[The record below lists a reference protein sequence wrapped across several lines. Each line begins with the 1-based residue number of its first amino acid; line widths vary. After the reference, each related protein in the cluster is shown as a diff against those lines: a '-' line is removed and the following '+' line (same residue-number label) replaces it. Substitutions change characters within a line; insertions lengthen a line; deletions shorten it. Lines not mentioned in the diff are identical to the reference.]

1 MGSVRRFL
9 MAKTRLRLA
18 CAVALFVAQGCATRP
33 PRTQGPEP
41 RPLGREFPV
50 RAAPR
55 EAEGDDGSAALAEEP
70 VGEEITLRRA
80 LALALLRSPKLSAVS
95 WDIRIGEARRL
106 QAGLFPNPEL
116 EVEVE
121 NFGGSGEF
129 AGFTG
134 SETTI
139 VLSQLIELGGK
150 RAARKHV
157 AAFDAELAAWDHE
170 AARLAVLTDTTLAF
184 LDVLAAQEQQQLAQD
199 AHRVAGEV
207 LSAAAARVKA
217 GKVSP
222 LEEVRAGVTLSKSA
236 IDLETARRTLE
247 GSRGFLAATWGSWNA
262 RFKHATG
269 DLDAVKPV
277 PPLESIEGLVARNPD
292 IARWAQEMEQ
302 RLAVLSLER
311 AGRVPDLTVG
321 AGVKYISGPD
331 TTAFVFGFSIP
342 IPFSDRNQG
351 AVLEAEYELARAGD
365 AKKVAEVRTRVALA
379 GAYHMLASAHGAA
392 VSLRDEVLPAAR
404 RADAA
409 ARESYKEGKLGYLD
423 VLDAQ
428 RTLMDAR
435 QSHVDAL
442 ITYHKAVAVVE
453 SLIGTGLTDIPTS
466 ENQ

>member
-1 MGSVRRFL
+1 

-18 CAVALFVAQGCATRP
+18 CVVALFIAQGCATRLP
-33 PRTQGPEP
+33 ETQGPEP

-55 EAEGDDGSAALAEEP
+55 DAQGDDGRSALAEEP

-80 LALALLRSPKLSAVS
+80 LALALLRSPKLSAIS

-129 AGFTG
+129 AAFLG
-134 SETTI
+134 SETTV

-150 RAARKHV
+150 RNARKQV

-184 LDVLAAQEQQQLAQD
+184 LDVLAAQEQLQLAQD
-199 AHRVAGEV
+199 AHRVSGEV

-222 LEEVRAGVTLSKSA
+222 LEEVRAGVTRSRSA
-236 IDLETARRTLE
+236 IDLESARRTLA
-247 GSRGFLAATWGSWNA
+247 GARSFLAATWGSWSPG
-262 RFKHATG
+262 FKHATG
-269 DLDAVKPV
+269 NLDAVKPV
-277 PPLESIEGLVARNPD
+277 PPLEAIEGLVARNPD

-311 AGRVPDLTVG
+311 AGRVPDLTLG

-331 TTAFVFGFSIP
+331 TPAFVFGFSIP
-342 IPFSDRNQG
+342 LPFSDRNQG
-351 AVLEAEYELARAGD
+351 AILEAEYEIARAGD
-365 AKKVAEVRTRVALA
+365 ARKVAEVRTRAALA
-379 GAYHMLASAHGAA
+379 GAYHVLASAHAAA
-392 VSLRDEVLPAAR
+392 VALRDELLPAAR
-404 RADAA
+404 RAYAA

-435 QSHVDAL
+435 QSHVGAL
-442 ITYHKAVAVVE
+442 ITYHKAVAIVE
-453 SLIGTGLTDIPTS
+453 SLIGTGLADIPTS
-466 ENQ
+466 ENQNDGK

>member
-1 MGSVRRFL
+1 
-9 MAKTRLRLA
+9 MAKTRLGLA
-18 CAVALFVAQGCATRP
+18 CVVALFIAQGCATRP
-33 PRTQGPEP
+33 PETQGPEP

-55 EAEGDDGSAALAEEP
+55 DAEGDDGSAALAEEP

-129 AGFTG
+129 AAFLG
-134 SETTI
+134 SEATV
-139 VLSQLIELGGK
+139 VLSQLVELGGK
-150 RAARKHV
+150 RNARKQV

-184 LDVLAAQEQQQLAQD
+184 LDVLAAQEQLRLAQD
-199 AHRVAGEV
+199 AHRVSGEV
-207 LSAAAARVKA
+207 LAAAVARVKA

-222 LEEVRAGVTLSKSA
+222 LEEVRAGVAVSKSA
-236 IDLETARRTLE
+236 INLETARRTLE
-247 GSRGFLAATWGSWNA
+247 GARGYLAAAWGSWSPG
-262 RFKHATG
+262 FKHATG
-269 DLDAVKPV
+269 KLDAVKPV

-331 TTAFVFGFSIP
+331 TPAFVFGFSIP

-351 AVLEAEYELARAGD
+351 AILEAEYQIARAGD
-365 AKKVAEVRTRVALA
+365 ARKVAEVRTRAALA
-379 GAYHMLASAHGAA
+379 GAYHVLASAHGTA
-392 VSLRDEVLPAAR
+392 VSLRDDVLPAAR
-404 RADAA
+404 RAYAA
-409 ARESYKEGKLGYLD
+409 ASESYKEGKLGYLD

-428 RTLMDAR
+428 RTLMEAR
-435 QSHVDAL
+435 QGHVDAL

-453 SLIGTGLTDIPTS
+453 SLIGTGLADIPIS
-466 ENQ
+466 ENQS